1 MTGGHLVPENDPVGQ
16 PRKPVPTDSN
26 NHHNDNNHHHN
37 NYNNIPSESTW
48 VIILSR
54 RLV

>member
-16 PRKPVPTDSN
+16 PRKPVRSDNN
-26 NHHNDNNHHHN
+26 NHHND

-54 RLV
+54 LLV